1 MTPLVAGST
10 VFREWKVAKISDVD
24 VFPVKNAD
32 NMLCLSVK
40 DNNNGTI
47 SRLIL
52 V

>member
-32 NMLCLSVK
+32 MK
-40 DNNNGTI
+40 DYNNGT
-47 SRLIL
+47 